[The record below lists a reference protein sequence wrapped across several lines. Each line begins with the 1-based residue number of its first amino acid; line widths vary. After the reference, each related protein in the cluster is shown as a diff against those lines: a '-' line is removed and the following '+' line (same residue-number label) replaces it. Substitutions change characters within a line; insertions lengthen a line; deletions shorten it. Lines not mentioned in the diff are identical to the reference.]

1 MNKTDDLLK
10 KVDIEKIAAEGQ
22 IIYSKIKTQYEPK
35 ENGRYLAIEID
46 SKEVFLG
53 KNGVEATI
61 KARNKY
67 PNKVFYLVKIGF
79 TAAET
84 IARTYFP

>member
-1 MNKTDDLLK
+1 MNTTDDLLK
-10 KVDIEKIAAEGQ
+10 KTDIEKIAAEGQ
-22 IIYSKIKTQYEPK
+22 AIYSKIKAQYEPK
-35 ENGRYLAIEID
+35 KNGRYLAIEID

-53 KNGVEATI
+53 KTGVEATI

-84 IARTYFP
+84 IARTYFR

>member
-1 MNKTDDLLK
+1 MNNNDNLLK
-10 KVDIEKIAAEGQ
+10 KTDIEKIATEGQ
-22 IIYSKIKTQYEPK
+22 AIYSKIKARYEPEK
-35 ENGRYLAIEID
+35 NGRYLAIEID

-53 KNGVEATI
+53 KTGVEATI

-84 IARTYFP
+84 IARTYFR